1 MNPFLQHSTSALP
14 AFSRREW
21 LQNTSAG
28 FGYLALSA
36 LATQRALADNAAPLA
51 PKQPH
56 FTAKAKRVLFLC
68 MDGGPSHVD
77 SFDYKPEL
85 AKYAGKAIGKGKVP
99 TGKLMAPVW
108 EFKQRGQSGLWISEL
123 FPKIATHADKLC
135 LIRSM
140 KTDVPNHPP
149 AFLQMHCGIPTAP
162 RPSMGAWIT
171 YGLGTAN
178 ENLPGFVTLSPNPGN
193 GGPANYGSS
202 FLPAIYQGTRIGNGR
217 APIAQ
222 AKISN
227 LAHPQLA
234 RPEQRAQLDFVQQ
247 LNKAAQQRQPEN
259 AAIEG
264 LIESHELAFRMQDA
278 LPSVLDI
285 ESESDTVK
293 KLYGIGESTTDDFG
307 RQCLMARR
315 MLEAGVRF
323 VEVNHGGWDQH
334 RNLTEDHGK
343 HAAAVDG
350 PIAGLLTDLEGRGL
364 LKDTLV
370 IFAGEFGRTPY
381 AQIEDGRDHNHTGY
395 TTWFAGAGV
404 KPGHS
409 HGETDEFGYESVIDP
424 VHIHDWHA
432 TILHLLGLEHTKLT
446 YRYAGRDMRLTEV
459 KGNVVKGIIA

>member
-1 MNPFLQHSTSALP
+1 MNPFRQHSTSALP

-21 LQNTSAG
+21 LQKTSAG
-28 FGYLALSA
+28 FGWLALSA
-36 LATQRALADNAAPLA
+36 LATRRALAESAAPLA

-56 FTAKAKRVLFLC
+56 FPAKAKRVLFLC

-85 AKYAGKAIGKGKVP
+85 AKRAGQAIGKGKVP

-171 YGLGTAN
+171 YGLGTLN

-193 GGPANYGSS
+193 GGSANYGSS

-217 APIAQ
+217 QPIAQ

-227 LAHPQLA
+227 LAHPQLS

-278 LPSVLDI
+278 LPSVLEI

-293 KLYGIGESTTDDFG
+293 KLYGIGDTTTDDFG

-334 RNLTEDHGK
+334 RNLTED
-343 HAAAVDG
+343 
-350 PIAGLLTDLEGRGL
+350 L
-364 LKDTLV
+364 
-370 IFAGEFGRTPY
+370 
-381 AQIEDGRDHNHTGY
+381 QN
-395 TTWFAGAGV
+395 
-404 KPGHS
+404 S
-409 HGETDEFGYESVIDP
+409 Q
-424 VHIHDWHA
+424 
-432 TILHLLGLEHTKLT
+432 
-446 YRYAGRDMRLTEV
+446 
-459 KGNVVKGIIA
+459 

>member
-1 MNPFLQHSTSALP
+1 MNQTSH
-14 AFSRREW
+14 FTRRHW
-21 LQNTSAG
+21 LKTTGAG
-28 FGYLALSA
+28 FGWLAFCA
-36 LATQRALADNAAPLA
+36 LAAQRAVAAGGPLA
-51 PKQPH
+51 PRHPH
-56 FTAKAKRVLFLC
+56 FAPRAKRILFLC

-85 AKYAGKAIGKGKVP
+85 ARRAGQAIGMGKVP
-99 TGKLMAPVW
+99 MGKLMAPVW

-123 FPKIATHADKLC
+123 FPCIAEQADKLC

-140 KTDVPNHPP
+140 KTDVPNHPA
-149 AFLQMHCGIPTAP
+149 AFLQMHTGIPTAP
-162 RPSMGAWIT
+162 RPSMGAWVT

-178 ENLPGFVTLSPNPGN
+178 ENLPGFVTLCPTPSN

-202 FLPAIYQGTRIGNGR
+202 FLPAIYQGTRIGSAR
-217 APIAQ
+217 APVASAQ
-222 AKISN
+222 ISN
-227 LAHPQLA
+227 LANA
-234 RPEQRAQLDFVQQ
+234 RRSRSDQRAQLDFVQQ
-247 LNKAAQQRQPEN
+247 LNAAAQQREPEN

-278 LPSVLDI
+278 LPGVLDLAG
-285 ESESDTVK
+285 ETDATK
-293 KLYGIGESTTDDFG
+293 KLYGVGETSTDNFG

-315 MLEAGVRF
+315 LLEAGVRF
-323 VEVNHGGWDQH
+323 VEVNHSGWDQH
-334 RNLTEDHGK
+334 RNLKEDHAK
-343 HAAAVDG
+343 NAAAVDQ
-350 PIAGLLTDLEGRGL
+350 PVAGLLTDLEARGL

-381 AQIEDGRDHNHTGY
+381 AQVADGRDHNHTGY
-395 TTWFAGAGV
+395 TTWFAGGGV

-409 HGETDEFGYESVIDP
+409 HGATDEFGYESVVDP

-459 KGNVVKGIIA
+459 KGNVVKGILV

>member
-1 MNPFLQHSTSALP
+1 MNPFLQHSTSPIP
-14 AFSRREW
+14 AFSRRDW
-21 LQNTSAG
+21 LQSTSAG

-36 LATQRALADNAAPLA
+36 LATQRALAENAPPLA

-56 FTAKAKRVLFLC
+56 FPAKAKRVLFLC

-85 AKYAGKAIGKGKVP
+85 LKHAGKPIGKGKVP
-99 TGKLMAPVW
+99 AGLLMPPVW
-108 EFKQRGQSGLWISEL
+108 DFKQRGQSGLWISEL
-123 FPKIATHADKLC
+123 FPNLAQQADKLC

-171 YGLGTAN
+171 YGLGTLN

-193 GGPANYGSS
+193 GGPANYGNC

-217 APIAQ
+217 QPIAQ

-227 LAHPQLA
+227 LANPQLT
-234 RPEQRAQLDFVQQ
+234 RPEQRAQLDFVQH
-247 LNKAAQQRQPEN
+247 LNQTSLKREPEN

-278 LPSVLDI
+278 LPSVLDFDG
-285 ESESDTVK
+285 ESEPTK
-293 KLYGIGESTTDDFG
+293 KLYGIGDSTTDNFG

-315 MLEAGVRF
+315 LLEAGVRF
-323 VEVNHGGWDQH
+323 VEVCHTGWDQH
-334 RNLTEDHGK
+334 RNLKEDHAK
-343 HAAAVDG
+343 NAAAVDQ
-350 PIAGLLTDLEGRGL
+350 PIAGLLTDLESRGL

-381 AQIEDGRDHNHTGY
+381 AQIADGRDHNHTGY
-395 TTWFAGAGV
+395 TT
-404 KPGHS
+404 
-409 HGETDEFGYESVIDP
+409 
-424 VHIHDWHA
+424 
-432 TILHLLGLEHTKLT
+432 
-446 YRYAGRDMRLTEV
+446 
-459 KGNVVKGIIA
+459 

>member
-1 MNPFLQHSTSALP
+1 MNPMPNQIVSTSP
-14 AFSRREW
+14 GTTRRHW
-21 LQNTSAG
+21 LQSASAG
-28 FGYLALSA
+28 FGWLAFSA
-36 LATQRALADNAAPLA
+36 IAAQRAIADASPPLA
-51 PKQPH
+51 PKRPH
-56 FTAKAKRVLFLC
+56 FPAKAKRVLFLC

-85 AKYAGKAIGKGKVP
+85 AKHAGKPIGKGKVP

-108 EFKQRGQSGLWISEL
+108 QFKQRGQSGLWISDL
-123 FPKIATHADKLC
+123 FPRIASHADKLC

-171 YGLGTAN
+171 YGLGTMN
-178 ENLPGFVTLSPNPGN
+178 ENLPGFVTLNPNPGN

-202 FLPAIYQGTRIGNGR
+202 FMPAIYQGTRIGSGR
-217 APIAQ
+217 QPIAQ

-227 LAHPQLA
+227 LANSS
-234 RPEQRAQLDFVQQ
+234 RSRSEQRDHLDFVQQ
-247 LNKAAQQRQPEN
+247 LNRAAFRRQPES

-278 LPSVLDI
+278 LPSVMDI
-285 ESESDTVK
+285 ETESDAVK
-293 KLYGIGESTTDDFG
+293 TLYGIGDAATDNFG

-323 VEVNHGGWDQH
+323 VEINHGGWDQH
-334 RNLTEDHGK
+334 RNLTADHAK
-343 HAAAVDG
+343 NAAAVDG

-381 AQIEDGRDHNHTGY
+381 AQIDDGRDHNHTGY
-395 TTWFAGAGV
+395 TTWFAGGGV

-409 HGETDEFGYESVIDP
+409 HGETDDFGYESVIDP

-432 TILHLLGLEHTKLT
+432 TILYLLGLDHAKLT

-459 KGNVVKGIIA
+459 KGNVAKGIVA